1 MKKKT
6 LCGATVYSSWEQE
19 PIISNKI
26 VLTDEKDEFGN
37 NRAMLIYKKSDL
49 VRKTARVMFEK
60 IGEFL
65 IEKNFGRLIGE
76 EFLFEDNIK
85 YVSESGWH
93 HMGGTRM
100 GNDEKTSVVD
110 QNLKIHGSKNI
121 YVIGSSVFPTGGHA
135 NPTFTIIQLTL
146 RLKKHFSKNFII

>member
-1 MKKKT
+1 MGQSNIFK
-6 LCGATVYSSWEQE
+6 YSSVGDFRSAETPVSYYNGPGQ
-19 PIISNKI
+19 
-26 VLTDEKDEFGN
+26 
-37 NRAMLIYKKSDL
+37 
-49 VRKTARVMFEK
+49 
-60 IGEFL
+60 IGELL
-65 IEKNFGRLIGE
+65 IKKNLGRLIGE
-76 EFLFEDNIK
+76 DFLFEDNVNYI
-85 YVSESGWH
+85 SESGWH

-100 GNDEKTSVVD
+100 GNDEKNSVVD